1 MGVDLQRISGTCLS
15 VALCA
20 GMLCACGTLTRVQP
34 AEPPVARVTVMDF
47 DTNKIRYLPFEEG
60 AAMHTWVEQAY
71 LEETPD
77 NYDVGPN
84 GEHIY
89 SYLAISG
96 GGSDGAFGAGLLN
109 GWSETGTRPHF
120 KIVTGVSTGALIAP
134 FAFLGSDYDDELK
147 ASYTTIDAGHI
158 FIARGLLPMLW
169 SDSVASTKPLQKLIG
184 TYITEKVLDAIAVE
198 YKKGRRLL
206 VASTNLDAEQPVIW
220 DMGAIASS
228 GRPDRLELFRKV
240 LLASASIPSLFAP
253 VLIDVTLN
261 GRKYQELHVDGGVFF
276 QSFFVASVADL
287 PAAIHAAHP
296 DFTGKVEQNLYA
308 LRNGWVTP
316 TFQPVQRGVTRI
328 ASRAILSMFKVSGI
342 NDLWRLYLSSR
353 DDDVAFHYT
362 AIPSDYVP
370 STTQQFDKTEMNR
383 EYDYGHQFAL
393 KGIPWITS
401 PPGYAAPDNGLMAK

>member
-1 MGVDLQRISGTCLS
+1 MRRICGTCLS
-15 VALCA
+15 LVVGAA
-20 GMLCACGTLTRVQP
+20 MLCACGTLTRVQP
-34 AEPPVARVTVMDF
+34 LEPPVARMTVMDF
-47 DTNKIRYLPFEEG
+47 DNSKIRYLPFEEAG
-60 AAMHTWVEQAY
+60 AIHDMVERSY

-77 NYDVGPN
+77 NYDVGPG

-109 GWSETGTRPHF
+109 GWSETGTRPRF

-134 FAFLGSDYDDELK
+134 FAFLGSAYDDELK
-147 ASYTTIDAGHI
+147 ASYTTIDASHI
-158 FIARGLLPMLW
+158 FSARGLLPLLW
-169 SDSVASTKPLQKLIG
+169 SESVASTKPLQKLIG
-184 TYITEKVLDAIAVE
+184 TYITEKVLDAIAAE
-198 YKKGRRLL
+198 DRKGRLLL

-228 GRPDRLELFRKV
+228 NRPDRLDLFRKV
-240 LLASASIPSLFAP
+240 LLASASIPSLFSP
-253 VLIDVTLN
+253 VLIDVTLD
-261 GRKYQELHVDGGVFF
+261 GKKYQELHVDGGVFF

-287 PAAIHAAHP
+287 PASIHAAHP

-316 TFQPVQRGVTRI
+316 TFQPVQRGVTNI

-353 DDDVAFHYT
+353 DDGVAFHYT
-362 AIPSDYVP
+362 AIPADYVP
-370 STTQQFDKTEMNR
+370 STTRQFDKVEMNR
-383 EYDYGHQFAL
+383 EYDYGRNMAL
-393 KGIPWITS
+393 KGVQWFTT
-401 PPGYAAPDNGLMAK
+401 PPGYAAPENQLMTK